1 MGVFRRIIGSKRP
14 ICSARRYDRTLES
27 KIDQLFEDRG
37 RMTNR
42 VQRVVE
48 VACASDARLALA
60 VIAKPSCLDDRRR
73 ADPRERIARFP
84 ASGEINRKVADAP
97 ATIKRVQEHYQSAAR
112 SVDFTDG
119 VSMELDRWRF
129 NLRASNTE
137 PLIRLNVESRG
148 DIALMEERTAELLE
162 SNESLRREI
171 EGHERTEE
179 VLRKYFDGN
188 FSGHIT
194 LSKDGFGFRTDCAL
208 HLDSGITLEADS
220 NAPDAYASADQAL
233 FMIEKRLRRYKSR
246 LKDRSARKAAAE
258 AAAFAVLDAP
268 SYVIEAPG
276 EGEEDVAGYSPVII
290 AEATTALKR
299 FSVSEAVMELDLTGA
314 PCLVF
319 QHGSSGRV
327 NIIYRRADGNVGWVD
342 PPTVKP

>member
-1 MGVFRRIIGSKRP
+1 MTLRISGKSISVGD
-14 ICSARRYDRTLES
+14 AL
-27 KIDQLFEDRG
+27 RG
-37 RMTNR
+37 R
-42 VQRVVE
+42 
-48 VACASDARLALA
+48 
-60 VIAKPSCLDDRRR
+60 I
-73 ADPRERIARFP
+73 
-84 ASGEINRKVADAP
+84 
-97 ATIKRVQEHYQSAAR
+97 
-112 SVDFTDG
+112 
-119 VSMELDRWRF
+119 
-129 NLRASNTE
+129 
-137 PLIRLNVESRG
+137 G
-148 DIALMEERTAELLE
+148 D
-162 SNESLRREI
+162 
-171 EGHERTEE
+171 RTEE

-233 FMIEKRLRRYKSR
+233 LMIEKRLRRYKSR

-258 AAAFAVLDAP
+258 AAAFADLDAP

-276 EGEEDVAGYSPVII
+276 EGEEEVTGYSPVII

-299 FSVSEAVMELDLTGA
+299 LSVSEAVMELDLSGA
-314 PCLVF
+314 ACLVF

-342 PPTVKP
+342 PPAVKA